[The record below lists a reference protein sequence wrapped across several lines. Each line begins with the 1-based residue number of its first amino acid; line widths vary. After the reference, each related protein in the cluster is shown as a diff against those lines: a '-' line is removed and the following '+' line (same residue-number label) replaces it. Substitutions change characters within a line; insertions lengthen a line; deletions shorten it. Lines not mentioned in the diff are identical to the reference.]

1 MWPDISVMMDG
12 MSVFAGWPEG
22 SVFRK
27 SGSPGLP
34 GERERPLCVECKG
47 TKMLCAKARC
57 PLLVKYYAAVRQ
69 KRFIDSTFMQGSA
82 PGVFVGRHGYPA
94 VSIGPL
100 LPPILGD
107 TSDLDTPEMWLGKSI
122 DDIVSMRSS
131 LVRGLYR
138 VNVKKADHFAKI
150 VEDLQ
155 LLSMSEKPIDTS
167 AEFFRKPAGRIE
179 LDDEVQPFGPSAPLK
194 RMEMGSF
201 RLDHRMEKAYYDT
214 DLPARDAVLSLYGH
228 DVLVTRIQRAFS
240 MGAFGAKKSRRLV
253 PTRQSI
259 TAVDSLIGEALV
271 EEVKRLPIIGEYRV
285 FESWQLDNR
294 FIVLM
299 LPEAWGYEL
308 VEAWYP
314 DTIWNPAGRD
324 IMVISDHELGGGRK
338 EYARIGG
345 CYYAARL
352 ATAEYLVKERRQARV
367 VILREAHSGYI
378 MPVGVWN
385 VRENV
390 RSALR
395 GPYAAFGS
403 LEAALAYVQSR
414 FDIPMKRWTLN
425 SFVLKDGRFQRKLS
439 DFGGFG

>member
-1 MWPDISVMMDG
+1 MSLMMD
-12 MSVFAGWPEG
+12 STPIFAGRFDNP
-22 SVFRK
+22 FF
-27 SGSPGLP
+27 SGHESAGFL

-47 TKMLCAKARC
+47 AKMLCAKARC

-69 KRFIDSTFMQGSA
+69 KQFIDNAFIRGSA
-82 PGVFVGRHGYPA
+82 PGVFVGRYGYPA

-107 TSDLDTPEMWLGKSI
+107 TSELDTPEMWLGKSI

-138 VNVKKADHFAKI
+138 VNVKKIDHFTKI

-155 LLSMSEKPIDTS
+155 LLSMADRPIDTS
-167 AEFFRKPAGRIE
+167 AEFYRKPAGRIE

-194 RMEMGSF
+194 KMEMGNF
-201 RLDHRMEKAYYDT
+201 RLDQRLEKAHYDT

-259 TAVDSLIGEALV
+259 TAVDSMIGEALV
-271 EEVKRLPIIGEYRV
+271 EDVKRLPIINEFRV

-299 LPEAWGYEL
+299 LPETWGYEL

-324 IMVISDHELGGGRK
+324 IMVISDHELGSGRK

-352 ATAEYLVKERRQARV
+352 ATAEYLVKEKRQARV

-390 RSALR
+390 RAALR
-395 GPYAAFGS
+395 GPYEAFSS

-414 FDIPMKRWTLN
+414 FDIPIKRWTLN
-425 SFVLKDGRFQRKLS
+425 SFVLKDGRFQRRLS
-439 DFGGFG
+439 DFGGAG